1 MRLVLIAFATLTV
14 LWPLSGFGAQAERG
28 PRGMSCRAPAAALRA
43 GTFELGVGRTRLRD
57 GRSCVVDRP
66 NGPCEWDVELQS
78 VRRFGARDRFLMA
91 SLYANHLTG
100 SGAWQSIFVYEC
112 RARILRQVFDASF

>member
-1 MRLVLIAFATLTV
+1 
-14 LWPLSGFGAQAERG
+14 
-28 PRGMSCRAPAAALRA
+28 
-43 GTFELGVGRTRLRD
+43 
-57 GRSCVVDRP
+57 
-66 NGPCEWDVELQS
+66 VELQS

-112 RARILRQVFDASF
+112 RARILRQVFDASFLYGAEIELRQDGEFFLTSSEWSPDDPLCCPSNERRTRYVWDARQGTFVRADSRVIPKSR